1 LKILVCIKQVPDPNA
16 QVTMDPASVWFK
28 TDEQTEF
35 CLNRFDECAIEE
47 ALLIREAHGDTTV
60 DVISVGPPRA
70 SAVVKRA
77 MGMGCD
83 HGIHILTHT
92 EDFLSPFVTAA
103 WIAALAGGKKYGL
116 IFTGMLSEDLMQGQV
131 GVIVSELLDWP
142 CAMGVVHE
150 RLGPKQNKI
159 EATREIEG
167 GARQRLE
174 IQLPAVLAIQT
185 GINQPRYPSLSN
197 LLKAN
202 RYKIETVDSASFTF
216 VAPRQNVVE
225 TSPPPKTRSGR
236 FLTGTLDEKARAL
249 YKILNKR
256 GVLSHDR

>member
-1 LKILVCIKQVPDPNA
+1 
-16 QVTMDPASVWFK
+16 MDPASVGLK

-47 ALLIREAHGDTTV
+47 ALLMRESHGDITV
-60 DVISVGPPRA
+60 HVISVGPPRA

-83 HGIHILTHT
+83 HGIHILTH
-92 EDFLSPFVTAA
+92 DDAFLSPFVTAA
-103 WIAALAGGKKYGL
+103 WIAALAGDKKYDL

-131 GVIVSELLDWP
+131 GPIVSELLGWP
-142 CAMGVVHE
+142 CVMGVVHE
-150 RLGPKQNKI
+150 QLDPMQGKI

-167 GARQRLE
+167 GARQHLE
-174 IQLPAVLAIQT
+174 IHLPAVLAIQT

-202 RYKIETVDSASFTF
+202 RYKIETIDSAAFPF
-216 VAPRQNVVE
+216 VAPRQRVVE
-225 TSPPPKTRSGR
+225 TSPPPRTRTGR
-236 FLTGTLDEKARAL
+236 FLAGNLDEKARAL
-249 YKILNKR
+249 YKILRKKDF
-256 GVLSHDR
+256 LSHDR

>member
-1 LKILVCIKQVPDPNA
+1 MKILVCIKQVPDPNT
-16 QVTMDPASVWFK
+16 QVTMDPPSVWFK

-47 ALLIREAHGDTTV
+47 ALLMREAHGNITV
-60 DVISVGPPRA
+60 DVISIGPPRA

-92 EDFLSPFVTAA
+92 EDFLSPFVTAG
-103 WIAALAGGKKYGL
+103 WIAALAGGKKYDL

-131 GVIVSELLDWP
+131 GVMVSELLDWP
-142 CAMGVVHE
+142 CAMSVVHE
-150 RLGPKQNKI
+150 RLGPKQGKI
-159 EATREIEG
+159 EATREMEG
-167 GARQRLE
+167 GARQHLE

-202 RYKIETVDSASFTF
+202 RYKIETVDSASFPF

-225 TSPPPKTRSGR
+225 TSHSPKTRTGR
-236 FLTGTLDEKARAL
+236 FLTGNLDEKALEL
-249 YKILNKR
+249 YRILNKR
-256 GVLSHDR
+256 GVLSHDH